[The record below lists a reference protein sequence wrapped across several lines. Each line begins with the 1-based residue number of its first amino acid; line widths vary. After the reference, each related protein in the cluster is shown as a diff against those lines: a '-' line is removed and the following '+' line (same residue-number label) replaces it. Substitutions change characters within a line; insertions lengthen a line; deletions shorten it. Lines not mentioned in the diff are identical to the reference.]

1 MQNLTVEERWLIILW
16 CYDEMSY
23 KEIAA
28 HTGLSLSNVKVKL
41 HRGKQNLKQ
50 QLEPFKNNFYEGS

>member
-1 MQNLTVEERWLIILW
+1 
-16 CYDEMSY
+16 MSY
-23 KEIAA
+23 IEIAA